1 MWTDI
6 WPGQKVTGY
15 SERKKKNLEEWTP
28 KMLTVVEVT
37 SGGRGEVVVGGI
49 KRFSLL
55 NYIYIF
61 TVYI

>member
-1 MWTDI
+1 
-6 WPGQKVTGY
+6 
-15 SERKKKNLEEWTP
+15 
-28 KMLTVVEVT
+28 MLTVVEVT